1 MLLSCKH
8 ELTIE
13 LTRKTCLILA
23 VALVVTAETLD
34 HDLVDHDSTRRL
46 PVAVRLPEH
55 GLGCTCWGGAVLFQ
69 AAGAAV
75 GAGMGILGVAG
86 YLGPP
91 ILKALVLV
99 GFKV

>member
-1 MLLSCKH
+1 MISLIMILHGACPLLFD
-8 ELTIE
+8 
-13 LTRKTCLILA
+13 CLSMA
-23 VALVVTAETLD
+23 
-34 HDLVDHDSTRRL
+34 
-46 PVAVRLPEH
+46 
-55 GLGCTCWGGAVLFQ
+55 Q